1 MSNVMRSLQIILIF
15 SSISEASNW
24 QFIRPTGAENNGF
37 YIDMDN
43 VKRLSKS
50 KVRFWYT
57 VAKSADEAKK
67 DTYAKYYIEM
77 DCLQKRYRDIT
88 SEREH
93 KAQSYSGGG
102 VSVEI
107 TTESSIVWDN
117 ISPDFFQESFY
128 DILCRKQ
135 K

>member
-1 MSNVMRSLQIILIF
+1 MSKVLRSILIILIF
-15 SSISEASNW
+15 FSIAEASNW
-24 QFIRPTGAENNGF
+24 QIVRPTGAEDNGF

-43 VKRLSKS
+43 VKRLPKS

-57 VAKSADEAKK
+57 VAKSSEEARK
-67 DTYAKYYIEM
+67 DTGGKYYIEM
-77 DCLQKRYRDIT
+77 DCLKKRYRDIT
-88 SEREH
+88 SERES

-102 VSVEI
+102 VSLDI
-107 TTESSIVWDN
+107 ATESPIIWDN
-117 ISPDFFQESFY
+117 ISPDSFHESFY